1 MPLIKIVKGKVKDM
15 GIEEIGAT
23 NSIYNSS
30 PGSSTSAANVP
41 SNNLNLLFEPA
52 PKKKTTGIEIKP
64 SSSTSAKLCKQ
75 WGVFFKN
82 AGKDPMPQNFF
93 NKVEKAAKQINCPM
107 EDLLAIIY
115 MESAFD
121 TKAKKVDSS
130 GNTHCG
136 LIQMDKTAFELA
148 KGEGDKTSFSTYRNA
163 KYPMQLDYGA
173 KYLLFRKNEKNLK
186 GKMSGGQV
194 RILILKPKYISDRKA
209 IAKAQKIINGIKD
222 DVKKANNKK

>member
-1 MPLIKIVKGKVKDM
+1 M
-15 GIEEIGAT
+15 GIEEIKSP
-23 NSIYNSS
+23 NSIYGLSS
-30 PGSSTSAANVP
+30 LPNEQKSI
-41 SNNLNLLFEPA
+41 NNNKPNLLFEPA

-64 SSSTSAKLCKQ
+64 SSQKSAKLCKQ
-75 WGVFFKN
+75 WGAFFKN
-82 AGKDPMPQNFF
+82 AGRDPMPQNFF

-186 GKMSGGQV
+186 GRLSGGQI
-194 RILILKPKYISDRKA
+194 RILILKPKYISDKNE
-209 IAKAQKIINGIKD
+209 IAKAQKIINKIKK
-222 DVKKANNKK
+222 DVSKADKPKKK